1 MTLNRALT
9 IDRTQVGTNGFLRA
23 TVAVALQRRRHE
35 EQDAFVRWRQD
46 MVMVLDVAIG
56 QCERRNLTAPVNMRA
71 SDLRPP
77 DLVMAL
83 IEELQVTHN
92 FEVRFPSN
100 NQHALDMLLALRHF
114 YLAYADVD
122 DAAREVLG
130 VSAAGAVA

>member
-23 TVAVALQRRRHE
+23 TVAVALPRRRHE
-35 EQDAFVRWRQD
+35 EPDAFDRWRLY
-46 MVMVLDVAIG
+46 MVLDVAIG
-56 QCERRNLTAPVNMRA
+56 QCERRNLTSPVNMGA

-77 DLVMAL
+77 DLVVAL

-92 FEVRFPSN
+92 LEVRCPRN
-100 NQHALDMLLALRHF
+100 NQHALDMLFALQHFCLAH
-114 YLAYADVD
+114 ADVD
-122 DAAREVLG
+122 GAARKALG

>member
-1 MTLNRALT
+1 MTLNRPLT

-35 EQDAFVRWRQD
+35 EQDAFDRWRRD

-56 QCERRNLTAPVNMRA
+56 QCERRNLTAPVNMGA
-71 SDLRPP
+71 ADLRPP

-100 NQHALDMLLALRHF
+100 NQHALDMLFALQHF
-114 YLAYADVD
+114 YLANAGAD
-122 DAAREVLG
+122 DAAREALG
-130 VSAAGAVA
+130 VSAAGAFA

>member
-1 MTLNRALT
+1 MTLNPALT

-35 EQDAFVRWRQD
+35 EQDAFDRWRRD

-56 QCERRNLTAPVNMRA
+56 QCERRNLTAPVNMGA
-71 SDLRPP
+71 AELRPP

-100 NQHALDMLLALRHF
+100 NQHALDMLFALQHF
-114 YLAYADVD
+114 YLAYADAD
-122 DAAREVLG
+122 DAAREALG

>member
-23 TVAVALQRRRHE
+23 SVAVALQRRRHE
-35 EQDAFVRWRQD
+35 EQDAFDRWRRY
-46 MVMVLDVAIG
+46 MVMVLDVAIR
-56 QCERRNLTAPVNMRA
+56 QCERRNLTAPVNTGA

-77 DLVMAL
+77 DLVVAL

-92 FEVRFPSN
+92 LEVRFPRS
-100 NQHALDMLLALRHF
+100 NQHALDMLSALQHF

-122 DAAREVLG
+122 DAAREALG

>member
-35 EQDAFVRWRQD
+35 EQDGFDRWRRD
-46 MVMVLDVAIG
+46 MVMVLEVAIG
-56 QCERRNLTAPVNMRA
+56 QCERWNLTAPANMGA

-77 DLVMAL
+77 DLVMGL

-92 FEVRFPSN
+92 FEVRFPRN
-100 NQHALDMLLALRHF
+100 NQHVLDMLFALRHF

-122 DAAREVLG
+122 DAASEAQG

>member
-23 TVAVALQRRRHE
+23 TVAVALQRRRHK
-35 EQDAFVRWRQD
+35 EQDPFERWRRV
-46 MVMVLDVAIG
+46 MVTVLDVAIG
-56 QCERRNLTAPVNMRA
+56 QCERRNLTAPVNMGA

-77 DLVMAL
+77 ELVMAL

-100 NQHALDMLLALRHF
+100 NQHALDILFALQHF

-122 DAAREVLG
+122 DAAREALR

>member
-100 NQHALDMLLALRHF
+100 NQHALDMLLALQHF

>member
-1 MTLNRALT
+1 MSPTLRSDRRA
-9 IDRTQVGTNGFLRA
+9 DPHLR
-23 TVAVALQRRRHE
+23 
-35 EQDAFVRWRQD
+35 DADGGIV
-46 MVMVLDVAIG
+46 
-56 QCERRNLTAPVNMRA
+56 
-71 SDLRPP
+71 SRPP

-100 NQHALDMLLALRHF
+100 NQHALDMLFALQHF

-122 DAAREVLG
+122 DAAREAPG